1 MHDLIKKDWMR
12 NQQNITI
19 VKTIAN
25 TDVCFPHWKL
35 SLILW
40 LNKSKNFYIVT
51 KIFYFI

>member
-25 TDVCFPHWKL
+25 TDVCAVVFP
-35 SLILW
+35 IG
-40 LNKSKNFYIVT
+40 NKVSS
-51 KIFYFI
+51 